1 MELCVTLTE
10 MLIRDLD
17 MNIRRIAALF
27 LGLIVIVFGNTLAIG
42 CNDLA
47 IAAPQPEMAFTPHQR
62 EITRQ
67 LQQANIIYLGEIHD
81 RTSDR
86 QQQIAIIRSLLARQP
101 RVAVGMEMFQRPAQ
115 PLLDRYL
122 AGKITEAELRQ
133 QTEFDLRWGYSWDDY
148 VSLLRFAKTN
158 RLPLIALNTPTEIT
172 RKVAKQGLES
182 LSGEDL
188 RYIPPIA
195 EIDRTNTKYQNIIL
209 ASYQQHAQNASINS
223 KSFDRFYTAQLL
235 WDETMAERIATF
247 IKDRPDYQ
255 IVVLAGQAHIVHNH
269 GIPDRVQ
276 RRLGAKFTQKTVLLQ
291 PDGGEKSTDF
301 VWSIEND
308 K

>member
-1 MELCVTLTE
+1 LCVTLTE
-10 MLIRDLD
+10 MLIRDIA

-27 LGLIVIVFGNTLAIG
+27 LGLIVIVFSNTLAIG
-42 CNDLA
+42 DGNRPA
-47 IAAPQPEMAFTPHQR
+47 VAAPQPEVAFTPHQR

-86 QQQIAIIRSLLARQP
+86 QQQIAIMRSLLKPQSRLAI
-101 RVAVGMEMFQRPAQ
+101 GMEMFQRPAQ

-133 QTEFDLRWGYSWDDY
+133 QSQFDLRWGYSWDDY

-158 RLPLIALNTPTEIT
+158 RLPIIALNTPTEIT
-172 RKVAKQGLES
+172 RKVAQQGLES

-188 RYIPPIA
+188 RYIPPIDQ
-195 EIDRTNTKYQNIIL
+195 IDRGNTKYQNIIL
-209 ASYQQHAQNASINS
+209 ASYQQHAKNASIAS

-247 IKDRPDYQ
+247 VQERPDYQ
-255 IVVLAGQAHIVHNH
+255 VVVVAGQAHIVNNH

-276 RRLGAKFTQKTVLLQ
+276 RRLGAKFIQKTVLLQ
-291 PDGGEKSTDF
+291 PDGNEKSTDF
-301 VWSIEND
+301 VWGGS
-308 K
+308 